1 MSTLTGVLFGVVVS
15 GAAAGGVAI
24 EHDAVA
30 AVLTSG
36 GMAGHCTPGPGQAQ
50 THRRALGHT
59 GAADVLGDLVLD
71 DLRFQEL
78 VSEARTRIT
87 RYSPEWTEHNVS
99 DPGITLIE
107 LFAWFT
113 DVLLYRINRIPE
125 RLHLALLELVGVTPA
140 PPRQARTR
148 VRFMLEQRSAGVA
161 IPAGTEVAAPRTAG
175 QDGVV
180 FQTTEPLMLETG
192 ALSMH
197 ALEPAAPDHALLLGF
212 DRPLSGLVLRIEL
225 EGSPADAPAARSLAT
240 WEASGPAGTW
250 LVASVVRDETD
261 DLLMGSG
268 AITLELP
275 EDTGAV
281 VIEGHQL
288 HWLRCRMTRR
298 PAVVAAGAQVVGA
311 TVPAVHAAMVIDE
324 TLGISEGVPGVAYPL
339 RHRPVLA
346 LESGETLEVREPGGD
361 EWVPWQLVNSCAHSA
376 GADRHFTLD
385 LARGEVRFG
394 PAIRQ
399 PDGGWRQFGAVP
411 PAGSAL
417 RFTRYRYGGGRAGN
431 LAAGAL
437 TNLVSPL
444 AGVASVTNPQPSVG
458 GADEESLEGARR
470 RAALELRAR
479 TRAVTVRD
487 FERLT
492 LEASPR
498 VARAI
503 CGAPHGN
510 GPVRVHVL
518 PRTQSPDR
526 LLTVRELTPDGGLM
540 RSLAERLEERRLIGT
555 SIRLL
560 PVRLRGVSVAV
571 EVTASPVAD
580 TERVRQDVEHA
591 LYTFLNPLIGGSPD
605 GPGGGWPAGRSV
617 SQGELFGIV
626 YSIRG
631 VRSVNLLRMYE
642 ADLRTG
648 QQAAQPTEGHLAIDT
663 DELVASA
670 RHFVRAVTGG

>member
-1 MSTLTGVLFGVVVS
+1 
-15 GAAAGGVAI
+15 
-24 EHDAVA
+24 
-30 AVLTSG
+30 
-36 GMAGHCTPGPGQAQ
+36 
-50 THRRALGHT
+50 
-59 GAADVLGDLVLD
+59 
-71 DLRFQEL
+71 
-78 VSEARTRIT
+78 
-87 RYSPEWTEHNVS
+87 
-99 DPGITLIE
+99 
-107 LFAWFT
+107 
-113 DVLLYRINRIPE
+113 
-125 RLHLALLELVGVTPA
+125 
-140 PPRQARTR
+140 
-148 VRFMLEQRSAGVA
+148 
-161 IPAGTEVAAPRTAG
+161 
-175 QDGVV
+175 
-180 FQTTEPLMLETG
+180 
-192 ALSMH
+192 
-197 ALEPAAPDHALLLGF
+197 
-212 DRPLSGLVLRIEL
+212 
-225 EGSPADAPAARSLAT
+225 
-240 WEASGPAGTW
+240 
-250 LVASVVRDETD
+250 
-261 DLLMGSG
+261 
-268 AITLELP
+268 
-275 EDTGAV
+275 
-281 VIEGHQL
+281 
-288 HWLRCRMTRR
+288 
-298 PAVVAAGAQVVGA
+298 
-311 TVPAVHAAMVIDE
+311 
-324 TLGISEGVPGVAYPL
+324 
-339 RHRPVLA
+339 
-346 LESGETLEVREPGGD
+346 
-361 EWVPWQLVNSCAHSA
+361 
-376 GADRHFTLD
+376 
-385 LARGEVRFG
+385 
-394 PAIRQ
+394 
-399 PDGGWRQFGAVP
+399 
-411 PAGSAL
+411 
-417 RFTRYRYGGGRAGN
+417 
-431 LAAGAL
+431 L

-526 LLTVRELTPDGGLM
+526 LLTVRELTPDEGLM